1 MTGKY
6 RQQAARF
13 DNAQVEDIILLLSE
27 ADRDL
32 RGNIKPEKLVLER
45 LILNICR
52 MSGKKA

>member
-13 DNAQVEDIILLLSE
+13 ENGQLEDIILLMSD

-52 MSGKKA
+52 MASKKA